1 MLKRY
6 LILLLVLSALVVVL
20 AGLFQRSGSGEVP
33 ASVESIGSSPPT
45 ATPAPTLE
53 VVAELVATHTST
65 LIPTLEPTQEPTA
78 TPPPRTGQYRVAL
91 QIGHYKI
98 KEVPDEL
105 EAIRKQW
112 GTYGGG
118 RNEDEVAMD
127 VATRT
132 AALLQEE
139 GVLVELL
146 PAAVPGGY
154 TADAFVSLHADG
166 ASSLSKRGFKVATRW
181 ASYVAEQDARL
192 VEMIYEEYA
201 PATGLPQNYEI
212 NDNMRD
218 YYSFAPWRN
227 DWRVSNLTPSALIE
241 MGYMTHP
248 ADREVLFYATDKL
261 ASGLAKGI
269 MRFLDEAY
277 GDTAT
282 ARPYGYGKVDDL
294 LDVDAPPAPTPPP
307 SPKEEEGDWQ
317 LVLSGSNPTV
327 KVYREAGGGGGV
339 IDELPRGET
348 HHSTL
353 RKGNFYR
360 IYLPDGT
367 PGWIHV
373 NLVVA
378 KL

>member
-6 LILLLVLSALVVVL
+6 LLLLLAVSALIAVFFSVM
-20 AGLFQRSGSGEVP
+20 QTSGSREVP
-33 ASVESIGSSPPT
+33 ASGDSVPSITPTSPLST
-45 ATPAPTLE
+45 TVDVAIVLAATPMATLTPT
-53 VVAELVATHTST
+53 
-65 LIPTLEPTQEPTA
+65 PEPTA
-78 TPPPRTGQYRVAL
+78 TPPPRSGQYRVGL

-132 AALLQEE
+132 AALLEVQ

-248 ADREVLFYATDKL
+248 ADREILFYATDKA
-261 ASGLAKGI
+261 ASGLAKAI
-269 MRFLDEAY
+269 MRFLEEAY
-277 GDTAT
+277 GDTVS

-307 SPKEEEGDWQ
+307 SPKEEDGDWQ
-317 LVLSGSNPTV
+317 LVLSGSNPSV

-339 IDELPRGET
+339 IAELPRGET

-360 IYLPDGT
+360 VYLPDGT